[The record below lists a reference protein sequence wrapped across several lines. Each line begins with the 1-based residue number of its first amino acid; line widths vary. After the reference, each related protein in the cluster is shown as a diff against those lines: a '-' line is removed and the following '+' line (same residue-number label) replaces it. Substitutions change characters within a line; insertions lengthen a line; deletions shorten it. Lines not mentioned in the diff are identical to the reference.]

1 MEIIDCQFKY
11 IISDNYFDYNKY
23 PLLYILKHA
32 SDNIK
37 KKNYKSYLK
46 TLKFWGYN
54 EENLSII

>member
-37 KKNYKSYLK
+37 KKII
-46 TLKFWGYN
+46 
-54 EENLSII
+54 NLI